1 METFPHTLQ
10 LRHAYESENLL
21 LRPLQPT
28 DLDEHFLSWFQDE
41 DLMRF
46 YTNSRQQH
54 TRESLW
60 QNISQGAAAG
70 TSHTFA
76 IVERAVGQCIG
87 TIKLGPIN
95 HDHRISDLVV
105 LIGDRRFHGRGL
117 AVEAIRLGNALAFE
131 EFDIRKL
138 FGGMFETNQS
148 SYKAYT
154 RAGWVEEG
162 RLKGHYLVD
171 GQPVDRLL
179 VACFNP
185 RYFPEGA
192 GQ

>member
-1 METFPHTLQ
+1 MATLPDDLVQ
-10 LRHAYESENLL
+10 LRHAYESEHLY
-21 LRPLQPT
+21 LRPLRAA
-28 DLDEHFLSWFQDE
+28 DFDEAFLSWFQDE
-41 DLMRF
+41 ELMRF

-60 QNISQGAAAG
+60 QNISQGATAG
-70 TSHTFA
+70 TSYTFA
-76 IVERAVGQCIG
+76 IIDKESEACIG
-87 TIKLGPIN
+87 TIKVGPIN
-95 HDHRISDLVV
+95 RDHRISDLVV
-105 LIGDRRFHGRGL
+105 LIGDRRYHGRGL
-117 AVEAIRLGNALAFE
+117 AIEAIRLGNALAFQ

-171 GQPVDRLL
+171 GQPVDRIL

-185 RYFPEGA
+185 VYFES
-192 GQ
+192 